1 MSSFSLIFLM
11 QFMNILECV
20 HCLFLFHT
28 VMVMASSSKVWEGI
42 MQAETTRTFKGL
54 AWNAYREAL
63 PVKSLLS
70 EKGVIGDAI
79 CLCWGH

>member
-1 MSSFSLIFLM
+1 
-11 QFMNILECV
+11 
-20 HCLFLFHT
+20 
-28 VMVMASSSKVWEGI
+28 
-42 MQAETTRTFKGL
+42 MQAETTQTFKGL